1 MEEEEEKEG
10 KVEKGEVEREKFVEK
25 VQKKIANNFMAE
37 RKEED
42 VEKKGRESD
51 RCPKARHTV
60 GKSGRSLFLLLL
72 LGQDWLCIN
81 AAAEDSQRRTG
92 MLKKCSNRKFGKK

>member
-42 VEKKGRESD
+42 VEKKGRKSD
-51 RCPKARHTV
+51 RCPKARHAC
-60 GKSGRSLFLLLL
+60 GKVWKIGSFYYCCWGRIGCVLML
-72 LGQDWLCIN
+72 
-81 AAAEDSQRRTG
+81 QRKIHREG
-92 MLKKCSNRKFGKK
+92 REC